1 MDGDTDCNGDTLI
14 ETRFDDD
21 DCKIKLSTEG
31 IDK

>member
-1 MDGDTDCNGDTLI
+1 MDGDTDYNGDTLI

-21 DCKIKLSTEG
+21 DCKIKLCTEG

>member
-1 MDGDTDCNGDTLI
+1 MDGDTDTDTLI

>member
-1 MDGDTDCNGDTLI
+1 MDGDTDRNGDTLI

-21 DCKIKLSTEG
+21 DCKIKLSTGG